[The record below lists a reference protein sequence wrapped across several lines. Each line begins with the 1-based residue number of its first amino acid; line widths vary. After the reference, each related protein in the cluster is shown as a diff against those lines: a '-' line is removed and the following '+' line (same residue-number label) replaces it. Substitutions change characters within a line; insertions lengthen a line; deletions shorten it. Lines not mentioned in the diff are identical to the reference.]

1 MFARFPD
8 GTTQSIATPTGN
20 HCSIYKAEIEAI
32 LEGCKLIEEA
42 HQDIFQVVF
51 LTDALS
57 VLQALT
63 SDREQQLMDR
73 IRKAGGN
80 RRIFLQ
86 WIPAHCGIPGN
97 ELADQLAKSGAR
109 KDQPDVD
116 LTYKERRTII
126 KSSYRLTVERDDYH
140 LLSRKEQVTIFRLRT
155 GHNRLNHHMYSKLRL
170 VPSSNCSCGI
180 GDQTVEHV
188 LQSCPRFLMQRNS
201 MWPQGTELDRKLH
214 GCKEELRKTCDFIN
228 MTGLKV

>member
-1 MFARFPD
+1 MFAHFLD
-8 GTTQSIATPTGN
+8 GTTQSIAIPTGK
-20 HCSIYKAEIEAI
+20 HCSNYKAEIEAI
-32 LEGCKLIEEA
+32 SEGCKLIEEA
-42 HQDIFQVVF
+42 HQIIFQVV
-51 LTDALS
+51 LTC
-57 VLQALT
+57 
-63 SDREQQLMDR
+63 DREQQLMDR
-73 IRKAGGN
+73 IKKAGGN

-109 KDQPDVD
+109 MDQPDVD

-170 VPSSNCSCGI
+170 VPSPNCSCGI

-228 MTGLKV
+228 MTGLKL